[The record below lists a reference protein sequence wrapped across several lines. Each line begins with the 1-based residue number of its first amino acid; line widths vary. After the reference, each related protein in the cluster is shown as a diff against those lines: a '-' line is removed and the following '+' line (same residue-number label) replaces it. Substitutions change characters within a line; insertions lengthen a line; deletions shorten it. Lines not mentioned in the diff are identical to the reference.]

1 MLDNRARHRHGSGAA
16 TWNQRLPNLGA
27 GLGPLEQG
35 TPAYFCGGE
44 IVAALKAYR
53 AASPGT
59 VKDFPLELADLARD
73 PRMLAEVS
81 YLSVL
86 PVDPTKSR
94 LGRDT
99 QRKKA
104 GGRRA

>member
-1 MLDNRARHRHGSGAA
+1 M
-16 TWNQRLPNLGA
+16 
-27 GLGPLEQG
+27 
-35 TPAYFCGGE
+35 
-44 IVAALKAYR
+44 
-53 AASPGT
+53 
-59 VKDFPLELADLARD
+59 KDFPLELADLTRD
-73 PRMLAEVS
+73 PRMLAAVS